1 MHALRYSV
9 RTLISLRA
17 LRSVQA
23 CKYERNDECREK
35 LATLESRHRGPLSAA
50 RRLPLRMNVWLH
62 FTSGMPSPPAAA
74 WIVDADRA
82 RQANNSSER
91 P

>member
-35 LATLESRHRGPLSAA
+35 LATLESRHRGPLNWTE
-50 RRLPLRMNVWLH
+50 RRETPSVTHECVASFYVRHALP
-62 FTSGMPSPPAAA
+62 SGRCM
-74 WIVDADRA
+74 DC
-82 RQANNSSER
+82 
-91 P
+91 